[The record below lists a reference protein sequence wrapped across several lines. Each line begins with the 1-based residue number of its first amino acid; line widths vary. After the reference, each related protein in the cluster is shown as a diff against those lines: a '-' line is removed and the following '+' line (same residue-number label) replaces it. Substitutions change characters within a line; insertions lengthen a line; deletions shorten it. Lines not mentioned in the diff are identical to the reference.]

1 VSVSPSVVDPGTGS
15 ACPHCH
21 TVTGTEPHRALIY
34 RCLVCGAPRI
44 PEGSAPRS
52 GREVEPLALARKEQ
66 LRSGALRAVAIFLL
80 ASGVVGSVVAVL
92 ILALVSASLLV
103 KALALLV
110 ASVPFWLGVAAL
122 RNATLHQKELGRSL
136 DSAWLSVLADERAR
150 GALDAATVA
159 RRFGVTEARAELW
172 LAELSVQEL
181 IGEAASGAEAR
192 LRVPDEAPSTPDE
205 AADAET
211 LAKSAGKSES

>member
-1 VSVSPSVVDPGTGS
+1 MSEASSVVDPRAGS

-21 TVTGTEPHRALIY
+21 ALAGTEPHSTLLF
-34 RCLVCGAPRI
+34 RCLICGAPRI
-44 PEGSAPRS
+44 PEGQAARS
-52 GREVEPLALARKEQ
+52 GREVEPLKLARKEQ
-66 LRSGALRAVAIFLL
+66 IRSLALRAAAIFLL
-80 ASGVVGSVVAVL
+80 VSGAVATAVAVL
-92 ILALVSASLLV
+92 ILALISTGLLV

-122 RNATLHQKELGRSL
+122 RNAGLHQKQLERSL
-136 DSAWLSVLADERAR
+136 DQAWLSVLADEQAQ

-181 IGEAASGAEAR
+181 MGELGPGAEAR
-192 LRVPDEAPSTPDE
+192 LRVPEEAESAPDAE
-205 AADAET
+205 PDAET
-211 LAKSAGKSES
+211 LAKSSGKSDS